1 MSDMK
6 LDEDDIRDL
15 FAATPVYA
23 DAPAFEA
30 RVMRGLRL
38 KLWLRQGVIAL
49 AGLVGGLYALAQFV
63 RVPTWTFSAKVLSSS
78 KMARIE
84 TDQTFRAGV
93 EFFDV
98 IGKNAVNLFYS
109 SLHYLGIMQTPI
121 FFWVSFS
128 LCLACLALYYAYS
141 QEETI

>member
-6 LDEDDIRDL
+6 IDEDDIRDL
-15 FAATPVYA
+15 FAVTPVYK

-38 KLWLRQGVIAL
+38 KLWLRQGFVAL
-49 AGLVGGLYALAQFV
+49 AGVVGGLYALAQFV
-63 RVPTWTFSAKVLSSS
+63 RVPNWSFGERVLSSGR
-78 KMARIE
+78 MARVE

-93 EFFDV
+93 EFFDN

-109 SLHYLGIMQTPI
+109 SVHYLGIMQTPV

-141 QEETI
+141 QEEAI

>member
-1 MSDMK
+1 MSDMRI
-6 LDEDDIRDL
+6 DDGDIRDL

-23 DAPAFEA
+23 DAPGFEA
-30 RVMRGLRL
+30 RVMRGLLL

-63 RVPTWTFSAKVLSSS
+63 RVPNWTFGEKVLSGSR
-78 KMARIE
+78 MARVE

-109 SLHYLGIMQTPI
+109 SLHYLGIMQTPV
-121 FFWVSFS
+121 FFWVSFT

-141 QEETI
+141 QEEAL

>member
-6 LDEDDIRDL
+6 LEDDDIRDL
-15 FAATPVYA
+15 FAATPVYE

-38 KLWLRQGVIAL
+38 KLWLRQGFVAL
-49 AGLVGGLYALAQFV
+49 AGVVGGLYALAQFV
-63 RVPTWTFSAKVLSSS
+63 RVPNWSFGEKVLSGSR
-78 KMARIE
+78 MARVE

-109 SLHYLGIMQTPI
+109 SVHYLGIMQTPI

-128 LCLACLALYYAYS
+128 LCLVCLALYYAYS

>member
-15 FAATPVYA
+15 FAVTPVYT
-23 DAPAFEA
+23 DSLGFEA

-38 KLWLRQGVIAL
+38 KLWLRQGFVVL

-63 RVPTWTFSAKVLSSS
+63 RVPNWNFGEKVLSTS
-78 KMARIE
+78 KIAGVE
-84 TDQTFRAGV
+84 TDQTFRAGI
-93 EFFDV
+93 EFFDN

-109 SLHYLGIMQTPI
+109 SLHYLGIMQTPV
-121 FFWVSFS
+121 FFWISFS

-141 QEETI
+141 QEEAI

>member
-6 LDEDDIRDL
+6 LDDGDIRDL
-15 FAATPVYA
+15 FAATPVYE

-63 RVPTWTFSAKVLSSS
+63 RVPNWTFSEKVLSGS
-78 KMARIE
+78 KMARVE

-109 SLHYLGIMQTPI
+109 SMHYLGIMQTPI

>member
-6 LDEDDIRDL
+6 LDDGDIRDL
-15 FAATPVYA
+15 FAATPVYG

-38 KLWLRQGVIAL
+38 KLWLRQGFVVL

-63 RVPTWTFSAKVLSSS
+63 RVPNRTFGEKVLSSS
-78 KMARIE
+78 NMARVE
-84 TDQTFRAGV
+84 TDQTVRAGLA
-93 EFFDV
+93 FFDD
-98 IGKNAVNLFYS
+98 IGRNAINLFYS

>member
-6 LDEDDIRDL
+6 LDDGDIRDL
-15 FAATPVYA
+15 FAVTPVYN

-38 KLWLRQGVIAL
+38 KLWLRQGFVVL

-63 RVPTWTFSAKVLSSS
+63 RVPNWTFGETVMSGSQA
-78 KMARIE
+78 ARVE
-84 TDQTFRAGV
+84 TGQTFRAGV

-98 IGKNAVNLFYS
+98 IGRKAVDLFYS
-109 SLHYLGIMQTPI
+109 SVHYLGIMQTPI

>member
-6 LDEDDIRDL
+6 LDEGDIRDL
-15 FAATPVYA
+15 FAATPIYE
-23 DAPAFEA
+23 DAAAFEA

-38 KLWLRQGVIAL
+38 KLWLRQGFVAL
-49 AGLVGGLYALAQFV
+49 AGVVGGLYALAQFV
-63 RVPTWTFSAKVLSSS
+63 RVPNWSFGEKVLSGSR
-78 KMARIE
+78 MARVE

-128 LCLACLALYYAYS
+128 LCFACLALYYAYS

>member
-1 MSDMK
+1 MNDMK
-6 LDEDDIRDL
+6 LDDGNIRDL

-23 DAPAFEA
+23 DAPAFET
-30 RVMRGLRL
+30 RVMRGLWL

-63 RVPTWTFSAKVLSSS
+63 RVPSWTFSEKVLSGS
-78 KMARIE
+78 KLARVE

-98 IGKNAVNLFYS
+98 LGKNAVNLFYS
-109 SLHYLGIMQTPI
+109 SMHYLGIMQTPI

>member
-1 MSDMK
+1 MSNMK
-6 LDEDDIRDL
+6 PDDEAIREL
-15 FAATPVYA
+15 FAAMPVYK

-49 AGLVGGLYALAQFV
+49 AGIVGGLYALAQFV
-63 RVPTWTFSAKVLSSS
+63 RVPSLTFGDKVLSRTQ
-78 KMARIE
+78 MAKVE

-93 EFFDV
+93 QFFDGM
-98 IGKNAVNLFYS
+98 GKNAVGLFDS
-109 SLHYLGIMQTPI
+109 SVHYLGIMQTPL

>member
-1 MSDMK
+1 
-6 LDEDDIRDL
+6 L
-15 FAATPVYA
+15 
-23 DAPAFEA
+23 A
-30 RVMRGLRL
+30 RV
-38 KLWLRQGVIAL
+38 
-49 AGLVGGLYALAQFV
+49 
-63 RVPTWTFSAKVLSSS
+63 
-78 KMARIE
+78 E

-98 IGKNAVNLFYS
+98 LGKNAVNLFYS
-109 SLHYLGIMQTPI
+109 SMHYLGIMQTPI

>member
-15 FAATPVYA
+15 FAVTHTYK

-38 KLWLRQGVIAL
+38 KLWLRQGFVAL
-49 AGLVGGLYALAQFV
+49 AGVVGGLYALAQFV
-63 RVPTWTFSAKVLSSS
+63 RVPNWSFGEKVLSSGR
-78 KMARIE
+78 MARVE

-93 EFFDV
+93 EFFDN

-109 SLHYLGIMQTPI
+109 SVHYLGIMQTPV

-141 QEETI
+141 QEEAI

>member
-15 FAATPVYA
+15 FAATPVYG
-23 DAPAFEA
+23 DAPVFEA
-30 RVMRGLRL
+30 RVMRGLRMR
-38 KLWLRQGVIAL
+38 LWLRQGVIVL
-49 AGLVGGLYALAQFV
+49 AGVVGGLYALAQFV
-63 RVPTWTFSAKVLSSS
+63 RVPDWTFGEKGLSS
-78 KMARIE
+78 RITHAE
-84 TDQTFRAGV
+84 TDRTFRAGV
-93 EFFDV
+93 AFFDV
-98 IGKNAVNLFYS
+98 IGKKAVDLFYS

>member
-6 LDEDDIRDL
+6 IAEDDIRDL
-15 FAATPVYA
+15 FAVTPVYK

-38 KLWLRQGVIAL
+38 KLWLRQGFVAL
-49 AGLVGGLYALAQFV
+49 AGVVGGLYALAQFV
-63 RVPTWTFSAKVLSSS
+63 RVPNWSFGERVLSSGR
-78 KMARIE
+78 MARVE

-93 EFFDV
+93 EFFDN

-109 SLHYLGIMQTPI
+109 SVHYLGIMQTPV

-141 QEETI
+141 QEEAI